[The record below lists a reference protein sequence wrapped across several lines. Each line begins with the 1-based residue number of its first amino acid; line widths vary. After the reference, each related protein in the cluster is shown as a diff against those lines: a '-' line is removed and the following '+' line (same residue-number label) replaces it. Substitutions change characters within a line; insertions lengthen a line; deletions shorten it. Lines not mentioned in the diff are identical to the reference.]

1 MNYDDLLKD
10 QPLPQ
15 KVKEEIKKKLE
26 EIKADEKLAKKIVE
40 RCVQAY
46 FKNLMEPGEAAG
58 IVAAQ
63 SIGEPGTQMSLPWD
77 EKIIVRE
84 GENVR
89 VVEIGRFV
97 DECMEKFGFVRQG
110 IHEICDLPVE
120 IYALSLDQ
128 DERVRWK
135 RVTSVIRHKFGGKLI
150 RIRTR
155 SGRVITATPYHSFVV
170 RQNNRIVPVEGR
182 KLKVGDRIPA
192 VRYMPLNCI
201 SAIDLAEFV
210 SYPVVGDVIKPINGK
225 AIPKVLELDF
235 DLGYF
240 LGIYLADGYSTKHFV
255 SISNTSE
262 EVIEIVKR
270 FADKLGIK
278 IAEYDNRSG
287 FPESRDVRL
296 YSSVLSEFVKNFG
309 SNAKDKR
316 IPDFVFGAE
325 REFVRGLLQGYFD
338 GNGSVSVERKT
349 IRAFS
354 SSKELID
361 GIALLLTR
369 FGIFGVKRRMKGQYG
384 IEISYRYA
392 KRFAEEIGSS
402 LPEKAKKLEKL
413 AESLDSKTTYDL
425 IDMIP
430 SIGSALLDA
439 SKKLGYPLHYAR
451 KFVRKQKIGRAT
463 LQRHLARLEELAK
476 VRGIEVEELNVLR
489 RAVESDVVWDEIV
502 SIEYVDYDGYV
513 YDLSVEGLETFT
525 TAEGLITHNT
535 MRTFHYAGVA
545 EIDVTL
551 GLPRLIE
558 ILDVRKHPS
567 TPMMTIRLLPEYAKS
582 REKAREVANR
592 IEATYILD
600 IADVTT
606 DIRRLRIVIN
616 PDPKA
621 LEDKGLTLGEVKKKL
636 EKKLKM
642 EVIEEDGKLIIQIPP
657 DVDKPYKTLMDTF
670 DKLKKEVIA
679 GIKEIKRVII
689 RKEGDEYVLYTEGSN
704 LKKVMKVKGVD
715 FTRTLTNNIYE
726 IYEVLGIEAA
736 RNAVIREAVAT
747 LEEQGLEVDIRHI
760 MLVADVMTA
769 DGELKQIGRHGVA
782 GEKQSILARAAFEM
796 TVNNLLEAAVK
807 GEVDELKGITENII
821 VGQPIKL
828 GTGDVEL
835 VMKLG
840 GRK

>member
-10 QPLPQ
+10 KPLPR

-26 EIKADEKLAKKIVE
+26 EIKADEETAKEIVE

-63 SIGEPGTQMSLPWD
+63 SIGEPGTQMSLPYD
-77 EKIIVRE
+77 ERIIVKE

-89 VVEIGRFV
+89 IVEIGKFV
-97 DECMEKFGFVRQG
+97 DDCIGKFGFTKQG

-120 IYALSLDQ
+120 IYALSLDR
-128 DERVRWK
+128 DEKVRWK
-135 RVTSVIRHKFGGKLI
+135 RISSVIRHRFRGKLI
-150 RIRTR
+150 RIKTR
-155 SGRVITATPYHSFVV
+155 SGRTITATPFHSFVV
-170 RQNNRIVPVEGR
+170 RQNNEIVPVEGR
-182 KLKVGDRIPA
+182 RLKVGDRIPA
-192 VRYMPLNCI
+192 IRNMPLNCI

-210 SYPVVGDVIKPINGK
+210 SYPSSEDFVKPVNGR
-225 AIPKVLELDF
+225 AISRILQLDF
-235 DLGYF
+235 DFGYF
-240 LGIYLADGYSTKHFV
+240 LGIYLADGYATKHFV
-255 SISNTSE
+255 SISNNCG
-262 EVIEIVKR
+262 EVIEFIKR
-270 FADKLGIK
+270 FAERLGIK
-278 IAEYDNRSG
+278 TAEYDNYSG
-287 FPESRDVRL
+287 FSRSHDIRL
-296 YSSVLSEFVKNFG
+296 YSSVLSEFVRNFG
-309 SNAKDKR
+309 SNARDKR
-316 IPDFVFGAE
+316 IPEFVFGAE
-325 REFVRGLLQGYFD
+325 KEFVRGLLRGYFD
-338 GNGSVSVERKT
+338 GDGSVSAERKT
-349 IRAFS
+349 IRVYS

-369 FGIFGVKRRMKGQYG
+369 FGIFCVKRRMKEQYG

-402 LPEKAKKLEKL
+402 VPEKAMKLEKI
-413 AESLDSKTTYDL
+413 ANSSSEITYDL

-430 SIGSALLDA
+430 SIGTALIEA
-439 SKKLGYPLHYAR
+439 SKKLGYPLSKVR
-451 KFVRKQKIGRAT
+451 KFAKKQKVGRTT
-463 LQRHLARLEELAK
+463 LQRHLARLEELARAK
-476 VRGIEVEELNVLR
+476 EVEVKELEVLR

-502 SIEYVDYDGYV
+502 SIEHIDYDGYV
-513 YDLSVEGLETFT
+513 YDLSVPESETFV
-525 TAEGLITHNT
+525 TAEGIVTHNT

-567 TPMMTIRLLPEYAKS
+567 TPMMTIRLLPEYAKD

-592 IEATYILD
+592 IEATYVLD
-600 IADVTT
+600 VADVTT
-606 DIRRLRIVIN
+606 DIRRLRIIIN

-621 LEDKGLTLGEVKKKL
+621 LEKKGLTVKDIKKRL

-642 EVIEEDGKLIIQIPP
+642 EIEEEDGKLIIQIPP

-679 GIKEIKRVII
+679 GIKEIRRVII
-689 RKEGDEYVLYTEGSN
+689 RREGDEYVLYTEGSN

-736 RNAVIREAVAT
+736 RNAVIREAMAT

-769 DGELKQIGRHGVA
+769 DGELRQIGRHGVA

>member
-10 QPLPQ
+10 QPLPP
-15 KVKEEIKKKLE
+15 KVKEEIKRKLE
-26 EIKADEKLAKKIVE
+26 EIKADERVAKKVIE

-63 SIGEPGTQMSLPWD
+63 SIGEPGTQMSLPYD
-77 EKIIVRE
+77 ERIIVKE

-89 VVEIGRFV
+89 IVEIGRFV
-97 DECMEKFGFVRQG
+97 EDCMERFGYFRQG
-110 IHEICDLPVE
+110 IHEICDLPVDVE
-120 IYALSLDQ
+120 ALSLDQ
-128 DERVRWK
+128 DEKVRWK
-135 RVTSVIRHKFGGKLI
+135 RITSVIRHRFSGKLL

-155 SGRVITATPYHSFVV
+155 SGRVITATPFHSFVV
-170 RQNNRIVPVEGR
+170 RQNNRIVPIEGR
-182 KLKVGDRIPA
+182 RLRVGDRIP
-192 VRYMPLNCI
+192 VIRHMPLNCV
-201 SAIDLAEFV
+201 SSIDIAEFV
-210 SYPVVGDVIKPINGK
+210 SYPVVGDSVKPINGSRT
-225 AIPKVLELDF
+225 LELDF
-235 DLGYF
+235 DFGYF
-240 LGIYLADGYSTKHFV
+240 LGIYLADGHATKHFV
-255 SISNTSE
+255 SISNTRD
-262 EVIEIVKR
+262 EVIEIVRR
-270 FADKLGIK
+270 FAEKLGIK
-278 IAEYDNRSG
+278 TAEYDNNSG
-287 FPESRDVRL
+287 FSKSYGIRL
-296 YSSVLSEFVKNFG
+296 YSSVLSEFVRNFG
-309 SNAKDKR
+309 SKADDKR

-325 REFVRGLLQGYFD
+325 HEFVKGLLRGYFD
-338 GNGSVSVERKT
+338 GDGSVSVERKN
-349 IRAFS
+349 IRVFS
-354 SSKELID
+354 PSKELID

-369 FGIFGVKRRMKGQYG
+369 FGIFCVKKGQYG
-384 IEISYRYA
+384 IEIPHRYA
-392 KRFAEEIGSS
+392 KVFAEKIGSS
-402 LPEKAKKLEKL
+402 IPEKAKRLEEIAKSRK
-413 AESLDSKTTYDL
+413 EVTYDL

-430 SIGSALLDA
+430 SIGSALLEA
-439 SKKLGYPLHYAR
+439 SKKTGYPLHYAR
-451 KFVRKQKIGRAT
+451 KFTRKQRIGRST
-463 LQRHLARLEELAK
+463 LQRHLSRLEELARAK
-476 VRGIEVEELNVLR
+476 GIEVEELEVLR
-489 RAVESDVVWDEIV
+489 RAVDSDVVWDEIV
-502 SIEYVDYDGYV
+502 SIEEVDYDGYV

-525 TAEGLITHNT
+525 TAEGVITHNT

-592 IEATYILD
+592 IEATYVLD

-606 DIRRLRIVIN
+606 DIRHLRIIIN

-621 LEDKGLTLGEVKKKL
+621 LERKGLTLNEVKKKL

-642 EVIEEDGKLIIQIPP
+642 DVVEEDGKLIIQIPP

-679 GIKEIKRVII
+679 GIKEIRRVII
-689 RKEGDEYVLYTEGSN
+689 RREGDEYVLYTEGSN

-807 GEVDELKGITENII
+807 GEVDELRGITENII

-835 VMKLG
+835 VLKMG